1 MASVQD
7 SLSWM
12 ALFLQGS
19 QVTVLPAQSGPLC
32 HQDPSLPV
40 DQTTADGVVLAGAT
54 AAAAAGYFPVSRRC

>member
-19 QVTVLPAQSGPLC
+19 QTPLPAQSGALC
-32 HQDPSLPV
+32 RQDPSLPV
-40 DQTTADGVVLAGAT
+40 NQTTADGVVLAGA
-54 AAAAAGYFPVSRRC
+54 AAAAASGYFPVSRKC